1 MEQDERALKEV
12 RAELLGL
19 LWRARRCDASG
30 AYWKSCEEKYGLEPA
45 RDLHRWGAHSP
56 YPW

>member
-19 LWRARRCDASG
+19 LWRARRCDTSG
-30 AYWKSCEEKYGLEPA
+30 SYWKSCEEKYGPEPV
-45 RDLHRWGAHSP
+45 RDLHRWSAHSP